1 MEATAATA
9 SDADADAD
17 ADAAEVERETSLFES
32 FTAIPSMAGAVLAP
46 DVSDASRSSLV
57 AHVATTQR
65 DLAGNRARTSV
76 ASISGVPRDAP
87 PSRPLTHPAFG
98 IEERGVLL
106 SSISPSGTKRLVVR
120 GGKDLTNGGSDRD
133 GCVALELWSHGALTR
148 ETLVPAKTHGA
159 VCADGT
165 FGGVSWSARE
175 GRIAYVAEAPVGE
188 DGPTPEWGMGVTTT
202 TTAAK
207 KKESEDAAAAS
218 NKKGW
223 RGRGEWREEWGEQLV
238 GKTSPACFV
247 LECATGEVTEVSRVG
262 LPEGSVAASGPIW
275 APADEDDESDALVLP
290 TWRGYIENFKSTSRR
305 LGLTFCFNRPSEMFL
320 MDVPAPRVPAG
331 SGAGG
336 EKTPTPTPTPTKKKN
351 PAPPTRLAKGDVS
364 ALWPRFTPDGTALV
378 FISHAAAVES
388 GAHNATCALRK
399 IAWTPGVGPQSE
411 ASDVVVPVV
420 RCVLYTGPHT
430 TAFAW

>member
-1 MEATAATA
+1 
-9 SDADADAD
+9 
-17 ADAAEVERETSLFES
+17 
-32 FTAIPSMAGAVLAP
+32 
-46 DVSDASRSSLV
+46 
-57 AHVATTQR
+57 
-65 DLAGNRARTSV
+65 
-76 ASISGVPRDAP
+76 
-87 PSRPLTHPAFG
+87 
-98 IEERGVLL
+98 
-106 SSISPSGTKRLVVR
+106 
-120 GGKDLTNGGSDRD
+120 
-133 GCVALELWSHGALTR
+133 
-148 ETLVPAKTHGA
+148 

-290 TWRGYIENFKSTSRR
+290 TWSGDIENFKSTSRR